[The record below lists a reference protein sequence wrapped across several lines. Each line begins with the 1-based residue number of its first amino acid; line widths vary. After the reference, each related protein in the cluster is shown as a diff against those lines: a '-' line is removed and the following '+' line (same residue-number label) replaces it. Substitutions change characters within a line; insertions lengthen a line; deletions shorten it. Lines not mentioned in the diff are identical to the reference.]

1 MGTGTSAS
9 FSGTLTSLENSTVY
23 YYRAY
28 VIIGNTKYYYG
39 AIRSFTTSST
49 SPEQPGN
56 RPLWL
61 ELPGGEPGS
70 TQAVNTWKSSGKR
83 NYTYL
88 YDKSMYTSMWVAYPL
103 HPSHYGGSRSGNW
116 KSDDH
121 FSLSEQI
128 NVWDGSYGVNVG
140 STIYAR
146 GHQIPSGDRNATN
159 MQGDTFVATNSTPQI
174 QNTFNGSIWNNLET
188 AVRDV
193 TTAYSDTVYV
203 VTGPVF
209 SKVGE
214 NKSVTYIQPKHDTKK
229 CPVPNYYW
237 KVLLK
242 VKRSGNSITSACA
255 IGFWYE
261 HREYS
266 STESKKWADYAVSVD
281 QIEAWTGLD
290 LFINLPAS
298 IASSAEQNSNWN
310 TFKSF

>member
-1 MGTGTSAS
+1 
-9 FSGTLTSLENSTVY
+9 
-23 YYRAY
+23 
-28 VIIGNTKYYYG
+28 
-39 AIRSFTTSST
+39 
-49 SPEQPGN
+49 
-56 RPLWL
+56 
-61 ELPGGEPGS
+61 
-70 TQAVNTWKSSGKR
+70 
-83 NYTYL
+83 
-88 YDKSMYTSMWVAYPL
+88 
-103 HPSHYGGSRSGNW
+103 
-116 KSDDH
+116 
-121 FSLSEQI
+121 
-128 NVWDGSYGVNVG
+128 
-140 STIYAR
+140 
-146 GHQIPSGDRNATN
+146 

-266 STESKKWADYAVSVD
+266 SAESKKWADYAVSVD